1 MRIGLLTRNE
11 NAWCSSNLRK
21 SFNRLGV
28 EAFCFNFRDLL
39 ITLQDK
45 ERFLVKGCDL
55 KEYVSSILVRPIGRG
70 SLEEVIFELDALH
83 RLKANGVVVVND
95 PETIEVAADKYH
107 TISKLKEKG
116 IPVPETYVTMN
127 HREALKASIR
137 MGGRVVLKPLFGS
150 RGIGLTLISNKDVLE
165 RSARTLTFLRH
176 VLYLQKFIPHG
187 RSDIRAF
194 VIGGRLVSAMRR
206 VSKRWKTNI
215 SQGAKP
221 IPLKLSGELE
231 SLTIKAAE
239 AIGCEI
245 AGIDIVEGPEGPL
258 VIEVNSQPGWRGIQQ
273 VTSTNISD
281 EIAKYMV
288 RRSKC

>member
-1 MRIGLLTRNE
+1 
-11 NAWCSSNLRK
+11 
-21 SFNRLGV
+21 V
-28 EAFCFNFRDLL
+28 EVFCFNFRDLL
-39 ITLQDK
+39 VKVQEE
-45 ERFLVKGCDL
+45 ERFLVKGVDL
-55 KEYVSSILVRPIGRG
+55 KEHVSSILVRPIGRG

-83 RLKANGVVVVND
+83 RIKANGVTVVND

-127 HREALKASIR
+127 PREALKASR
-137 MGGRVVLKPLFGS
+137 SMGKRVVLKPLFGS
-150 RGIGLTLISNKDVLE
+150 RGIGLTLISNRDVLE

-176 VLYLQKFIPHG
+176 VLYLQEYIPHG
-187 RSDIRAF
+187 SSDIRAF
-194 VIGGRLVSAMRR
+194 IIGGRVVSAMRR

-221 IPLKLSGELE
+221 TPLKLSGELE

-239 AIGCEI
+239 ALGCEI
-245 AGIDIVEGPEGPL
+245 AGIDVVEGPEGPM

-281 EIAKYMV
+281 EIAKYMIS
-288 RRSKC
+288 RSKG